1 MNNKYAP
8 GQSRKGKNIN
18 FGFLFFLVMMIVAGI
33 FYLLNDSLTSLPEI
47 AYSEFLEALTGNK
60 VVEVQITNDTI
71 IEGVMISA
79 NGTSSG
85 GRSFFKTIIPYNDGQ
100 LMRLL
105 QEHNVIVSGIKKG
118 PGFFSTL
125 IETLPVVVVMMF
137 FFFLII
143 RQNSAANNKGM
154 QFGKSRARIYSG
166 GKKVTF
172 ADVAGQ
178 EEAKHEL
185 ADIIDFLKNPKKYIS
200 MGAKIPTGVLL
211 VGNPGTGKTLMARA
225 VAGEA
230 NVSFLHISGSD
241 FVEMFVGVGASRV
254 RDLFEQGRKMAPS
267 IIFIDELDAV
277 GRARGAGL
285 GGGHDE
291 REQTLNQML
300 VEMDGFENK
309 DGVIVLAA
317 TNRPDVLDPA
327 LLRPGR
333 FDRQVTVTLPDIKER
348 EAILAVHAAKIP
360 MAPDVDLHRIA
371 RATPGMSGAE
381 LSSLVNEAALFA
393 AGKNAETVTSVE
405 FEAARDKLLM
415 GVARE
420 SMVLPEKEKKMTA
433 CHEAGHTLPYYY
445 LDHASP
451 LHKVSVIPRGRA
463 LGITVG
469 IPEED
474 SYSHTR
480 SWLEDQ
486 LVILYGGYAA
496 EKIVYGDTT
505 TGTQND
511 IQRATELAHKMVCE
525 WGMSTDIGPISYG
538 QEDEPIF
545 VGRDIAR
552 HKLFSEET
560 ARQIDTAVAAVLKK
574 ACKRA
579 ESILSEHREQLDL
592 LATALVE
599 QETMSDAEIRT
610 LLGFPEQTAPD
621 SRMLESAETEEI

>member
-1 MNNKYAP
+1 MNNKYTP

-60 VVEVQITNDTI
+60 VIEVQITNDTI

-85 GRSFFKTIIPYNDGQ
+85 DRSFFKTIIPYNDGQ

-105 QEHNVIVSGIKKG
+105 QEHNVIVSGIKKD

-393 AGKNAETVTSVE
+393 AGKNAETVTLAE

-433 CHEAGHTLPYYY
+433 YHEAGHTLPYYY
-445 LDHASP
+445 LEHASP

-525 WGMSTDIGPISYG
+525 WGMSADIGPISYG

-579 ESILSEHREQLDL
+579 EAILSEHREQLDL

-610 LLGFPEQTAPD
+610 LLGLPEQTAPA